1 MKQKFNLKLI
11 SDLPEGGFSLDELV
25 IETKKMFDT
34 EGNVGFLR
42 VLLHLLDLL
51 VHLPMLGTHKE
62 KLCCKKPHLVTGQSE
77 GKNIVTSV
85 GFLRFKWT
93 RLKCKNCGKS
103 NIPLRDFLNLVPY
116 QPKTSE
122 LEKVVAEVVSEQSYR
137 RSTQHIETIG
147 GIPIPHTRLHRWIM
161 KSDCDKID
169 AKGRVQTLISDG
181 TGFKKIPENDSNS
194 GEVRLVVGITKEGVV
209 VPYGA
214 WTESSWKSIGKE
226 IKDANHPHPKLKFK
240 PIADM
245 LVSDGEVGMLQGMK
259 KLTINQQRCIWHL
272 PYELKPLLRYH
283 DKASM
288 EDAIQYK
295 GELQSILEIHL
306 PEKDFQEVSL
316 EDRLKLEKKAWEAEN
331 KVQELANEL
340 IEKGYKSA
348 AKYLLNAK
356 KSMFSYVRVWLKS
369 GIVHPRV
376 SSMIERMM
384 REIGRRIKKIGFG
397 WSPEGAA
404 KMTRIIIK
412 RITSA
417 GQWEHYWKEKLQL
430 TGKLKISFLGCDLE

>member
-1 MKQKFNLKLI
+1 MKQKFNLKLS
-11 SDLPEGGFSLDELV
+11 SDLPEDGFSLDELV
-25 IETKKMFDT
+25 IETKKMFET
-34 EGNVGFLR
+34 EGMVGFLR

-51 VHLPMLGTHKE
+51 IHAPMIGVHE
-62 KLCCKKPHLVTGQSE
+62 SNICCQHPHLVTAQNE
-77 GKNIVTSV
+77 GKKIMTSV
-85 GFLRFKWT
+85 GRLSFSWT
-93 RLKCKNCGKS
+93 RLKCKSCGKTS
-103 NIPLRDFLNLVPY
+103 IPLRDFLNLTPY

-122 LEKVVAEVVSEQSYR
+122 LEKIVAEIVSEQSYR
-137 RSTQHIETIG
+137 RSSQHIEAIG
-147 GIPIPHTRLHRWIM
+147 GIPIPHTRLHRWVM

-181 TGFKKIPENDSNS
+181 TGYKKVSEFESNR
-194 GEVRLVVGITKEGVV
+194 GEVRLVIGVTKEGIV

-214 WTESSWKSIGKE
+214 WTKSSWKEIGKE
-226 IKDANHPHPKLKFK
+226 IKNANHRNPRLFFH

-245 LVSDGEVGMLQGMK
+245 LVSDGEEGMLRGLK
-259 KLTINQQRCIWHL
+259 KLTKNQQRCIWHL
-272 PYELKPLLRYH
+272 PYELTPLLRYH
-283 DKASM
+283 DKAST
-288 EDAIQYK
+288 EDSVKYK
-295 GELQSILEIHL
+295 GELQEILEIHL
-306 PEKDFQEVSL
+306 PEEDFQEVSL
-316 EDRLKLEKKAWEAEN
+316 EDRLELEKTAWEAEN
-331 KVQELANEL
+331 KVQELINEL

-356 KSMFSYVRVWLKS
+356 KNMFSYVRVWLKS
-369 GIVHPRV
+369 GLVHPRV

-417 GQWEHYWKEKLQL
+417 NQWEQHWQEKLQL
-430 TGKLKISFLGCDLE
+430 TGKLKISFLGCDLA